1 MSLINC
7 LESAEYN
14 ARRSGDALL
23 AAQLRDHRLTLHYGR
38 RPSSL
43 RSNHVPCVK
52 WDTMAALVTTI
63 CTTYAVQR
71 FNLSEVHHACSNN
84 HRFVAGERLSRY

>member
-14 ARRSGDALL
+14 ARRTGDALL

-38 RPSSL
+38 RPQFTAQQSRALREVGYNGCTGFNDMHDL
-43 RSNHVPCVK
+43 RSA
-52 WDTMAALVTTI
+52 TL
-63 CTTYAVQR
+63 QSLGG
-71 FNLSEVHHACSNN
+71 LSC
-84 HRFVAGERLSRY
+84 L